1 MNSYNTPTHK
11 NIINIKSEGI
21 IINQCSPT
29 NKSLKKE
36 YSLKQNVFDPT
47 KGSPPN
53 NFMNNLRRRMDSY
66 NTYTIKAGNDIIE

>member
-1 MNSYNTPTHK
+1 MNSSSLKHSISILEK
-11 NIINIKSEGI
+11 KCIIT
-21 IINQCSPT
+21 NQCSPT
-29 NKSLKKE
+29 NKSPTNKSLKNE

-66 NTYTIKAGNDIIE
+66 TIKACNDIIE

>member
-1 MNSYNTPTHK
+1 MNSSSLK
-11 NIINIKSEGI
+11 QSISILEKKCIIT
-21 IINQCSPT
+21 NQCSPT
-29 NKSLKKE
+29 NKSLNKE

-66 NTYTIKAGNDIIE
+66 NSYTIKAGNDIIE